1 MPQEDQRYET
11 DNGRVLKYTQDIEVI
26 KNRIKKKQV
35 YYKKS
40 WKTRISPENK
50 NQWKKSNENS
60 KTVKCNKII

>member
-1 MPQEDQRYET
+1 MPQEYQRYET

-40 WKTRISPENK
+40 WKTGEFHQRTKINGK
-50 NQWKKSNENS
+50 NQM
-60 KTVKCNKII
+60 KILKL